1 MGIGANWRAKWDALR
16 VKMAGQ
22 PKLELVKPKHRTSGP
37 TPVLPR
43 NWHEPAQQERLFGLA
58 VCRSCH
64 LAQLPGEP
72 LRNGL
77 CGPCEM
83 ASASDAT
90 PPAA

>member
-1 MGIGANWRAKWDALR
+1 MGVGNWRAKWAAFRAQL
-16 VKMAGQ
+16 AGQ
-22 PKLELVKPKHRTSGP
+22 PKLELVKPKRLSGP